1 MIAANEMTPEVI
13 RDHDSRV
20 IDRLTEENSLLKDVT
35 EVQRGRI
42 TDLKDTIEQQR
53 TLIESIGGDAKKW
66 KHCLTHRD
74 DLGEWLVD
82 QATTNGKQ
90 TKFTVDAALGGE
102 DFIPNSFTRIVN
114 GKTYAFELVSTVYSV
129 TETE

>member
-1 MIAANEMTPEVI
+1 MIAAVELTPEAI
-13 RDHDSRV
+13 RDADNRYIGHLQETIRQIEAKLSQAEQGEYHAKQY
-20 IDRLTEENSLLKDVT
+20 RLCLK
-35 EVQRGRI
+35 
-42 TDLKDTIEQQR
+42 
-53 TLIESIGGDAKKW
+53 
-66 KHCLTHRD
+66 HRD

-114 GKTYAFELVSTVYSV
+114 GKKYAFELVSTVYSV
-129 TETE
+129 KESD